1 MCFGSREKGDG
12 GLARSRD
19 IDKQLRQDEKKMAK
33 EVKLLLLG
41 MCIPGPRACSRRK
54 HHTRPLAGRDD
65 GKVFAQ
71 HMDKRPLRLTRA
83 A

>member
-1 MCFGSREKGDG
+1 MCFGSRDKGDG

-41 MCIPGPRACSRRK
+41 TYIPAHLAVRASQTSSPVPSK
-54 HHTRPLAGRDD
+54 P
-65 GKVFAQ
+65 
-71 HMDKRPLRLTRA
+71 
-83 A
+83 